1 MSRPLLPKLGPGAP
15 PPPPPPLP
23 PKKTTRIVGTRKPV
37 SVACERCRIRKLRC
51 TGARPTCEHCSV
63 QGVECL
69 YRTPLAT
76 AREIA
81 ARQQYRGLQE
91 NYEGLQRSQANLAAI
106 MGALQSH
113 DQTQAGV
120 IFQMLREGVA
130 TEDIARRITTGLAL
144 MDMRL
149 TTETKLR
156 FEFPYR
162 AQMPL
167 EILSSNVPYLQSPI
181 YELYKTPEKMAVW
194 DQNKPQYMKP
204 YRAADMADSRL
215 KSVLPTQWTTVSRD
229 DMLMRS
235 LLQDFFLYE
244 YPWYP
249 FFQID
254 HFLDDMLHGAE
265 EHCSSLL
272 VNVILSLACGCHLSL
287 QNRAEYWNPN
297 CLAYKFLAEARRLWD
312 LERELGPRLTTIQS
326 ALLFNIIYNM
336 QSMDKLGMTFTL
348 QAISMAQ
355 SLGMLSTLCTSRPIK
370 MRASLAFTAWSLF
383 NWTTLQQYHFMKAP
397 IIESP
402 PKFPLPDPLEEASWY
417 GEIMLLYPPNNQFCP
432 MHFRH
437 LQRARSELSLI
448 LLEITTTLWG
458 DSIELR
464 DQYLYNFIDE
474 KSKQLDEWAKSLPA
488 ALAPVEIVYPS
499 HFKLHL
505 LFFNVIMN
513 LQGLVEAKVDETPT
527 SQVYVNRSRRVANHA
542 RLCFETLMRLYYL
555 RHGYE
560 MSDTYITHA
569 LATLGFATLNQLMQ
583 PSADGMVA
591 TERTD
596 EIRSTVFLMAKGLAD
611 QGRNYFIPYTI
622 FELIK
627 HSLTADDT
635 RTLQRFLS
643 PPISFGETASGRL
656 RADHIQ
662 AQYPVNIVDMT
673 RHPEQKRLGNMIRDF
688 SALAVELQSPQ
699 AAEGANTVQSESS

>member
-1 MSRPLLPKLGPGAP
+1 
-15 PPPPPPLP
+15 
-23 PKKTTRIVGTRKPV
+23 
-37 SVACERCRIRKLRC
+37 
-51 TGARPTCEHCSV
+51 
-63 QGVECL
+63 
-69 YRTPLAT
+69 
-76 AREIA
+76 
-81 ARQQYRGLQE
+81 
-91 NYEGLQRSQANLAAI
+91 

-215 KSVLPTQWTTVSRD
+215 KSPSLRD
-229 DMLMRS
+229 
-235 LLQDFFLYE
+235 F
-244 YPWYP
+244 
-249 FFQID
+249 
-254 HFLDDMLHGAE
+254 HGAE
-265 EHCSSLL
+265 PRDAEHFMHIKAYQDASFTGVHCLEP
-272 VNVILSLACGCHLSL
+272 L
-287 QNRAEYWNPN
+287 Q
-297 CLAYKFLAEARRLWD
+297 LD
-312 LERELGPRLTTIQS
+312 
-326 ALLFNIIYNM
+326 
-336 QSMDKLGMTFTL
+336 D
-348 QAISMAQ
+348 
-355 SLGMLSTLCTSRPIK
+355 
-370 MRASLAFTAWSLF
+370 
-383 NWTTLQQYHFMKAP
+383 QYHFMKAP